1 MQQPLTTRQRQLL
14 SFIESYMSEHNY
26 PPSFEEMRS
35 ALGVSSLNA
44 IAEMVTA
51 LERKGYI
58 RRQPGRSRAIRIE
71 KKLSS
76 NEEPPLPPQRT
87 EVIPILGVGTAENPL
102 AALLRPRGLLS
113 VDADFFALNSQ
124 AAWVAALV
132 PDDAMAS
139 EGMKQGDVAIIEPT
153 NQPHHGSVVYGYAG
167 DQSFL
172 RRCIERNGKTEFI
185 ATQRG
190 IPPIRNDGRIPLTII
205 GIVRGILRRL

>member
-1 MQQPLTTRQRQLL
+1 MQQPLSDRQRQLL

-26 PPSFEEMRS
+26 PPSFDEMRS

-58 RRQPGRSRAIRIE
+58 HRQPGRSRAIRIE
-71 KKLSS
+71 KKLPT
-76 NEEPPLPPQRT
+76 NEETPLPPRRT
-87 EVIPILGVGTAENPL
+87 EVIPILGAGTAENPL

-113 VDADFFALNSQ
+113 VDADFFALDSN

-132 PDDAMAS
+132 PDDAMAA
-139 EGMKQGDVAIIEPT
+139 EGIKQGDVAIIEPT
-153 NQPHHGSVVYGYAG
+153 NQPPHGSVVYGYAG

-172 RRCIERNGKTEFI
+172 RRCIERNGMTEFI

-190 IPPIRNDGRIPLTII
+190 ISPIRNDGRIPLTIV